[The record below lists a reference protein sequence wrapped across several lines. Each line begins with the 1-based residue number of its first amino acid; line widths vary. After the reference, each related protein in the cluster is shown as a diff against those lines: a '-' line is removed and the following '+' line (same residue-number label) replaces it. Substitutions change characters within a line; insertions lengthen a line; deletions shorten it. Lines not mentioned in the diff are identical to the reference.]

1 MLKKTRLKTI
11 LDDYDV
17 EDLALFNVTIY
28 KDGTETQEVLW
39 SATGESLIREMFRKY
54 SQWFFVWDDD
64 RPSWDTVAQPV
75 TDFENAWSLFKY
87 NNGHNWDRII
97 NTLFKDYNPLEN
109 YDRTEDHTRASDW
122 SKEHTDKGK
131 LIGDSNI
138 HSDTTTTQT
147 NNLTDTQYATTYD
160 NQTVDRKTG
169 KVDNSGTVTTR
180 NATAADSGDV
190 AANRTHTE
198 TSYDNHGYDESG
210 TDNITNEHTS
220 VHGNIGVMSSQ
231 DMLKQELEVRKFN
244 MLDYI
249 IDSFAHDNLV
259 TMGGVEDDNNS
270 IFMF

>member
-1 MLKKTRLKTI
+1 MLKKTRLKEI
-11 LDDYDV
+11 IDEYDV
-17 EDLALFNVTIY
+17 EDLELYNITIY
-28 KDGTETQEVLW
+28 KEGTSDVLW
-39 SATGESLIREMFRKY
+39 SAQGESVIREMFRKY

-64 RPSWDTVAQPV
+64 RPSWDTLAQPV

-97 NTLFKDYNPLEN
+97 NTLFQDYNPLEN
-109 YDRTEDHTRASDW
+109 YDRTEDHTKSSEW
-122 SKEHTDKGK
+122 SKGHDDRGK
-131 LIGDSNI
+131 LIGDSDV

-160 NQTVDRKTG
+160 NTTMDRKTG

-180 NATAADSGDV
+180 NATAADAGGV

-198 TSYDNHGYDESG
+198 TSYDEHGYDESG
-210 TDNITNEHTS
+210 TEDITAEHTA

-231 DMLKQELEVRKFN
+231 EMLLKELEVRKFN

-249 IDSFAHDNLV
+249 IDKFAHDNLV
-259 TMGGVEDDNNS
+259 TMGGVEDDNNC

>member
-17 EDLALFNVTIY
+17 EDLALFNITIY
-28 KDGTETQEVLW
+28 KEGTETQEVLW
-39 SATGESLIREMFRKY
+39 SATGESVIREMFRKY

-64 RPSWDTVAQPV
+64 RPSWDSLAQPV

-97 NTLFKDYNPLEN
+97 NTLFQDYNPLEN
-109 YDRTEDHTRASDW
+109 YDRTEDHTKSSEW
-122 SKEHTDKGK
+122 SKGHDDRGK
-131 LIGDSNI
+131 LIGDSNV

-160 NQTVDRKTG
+160 NTTVDRKTG
-169 KVDNSGTVTTR
+169 KVDNTGTVTTR
-180 NATAADSGDV
+180 NATAADSGNV

-198 TSYDNHGYDESG
+198 TSYDEHGYDESG
-210 TDNITNEHTS
+210 TEDITAEHTA
-220 VHGNIGVMSSQ
+220 VHGNIGVTSSQ

-249 IDSFAHDNLV
+249 IDAFAHDNLV
-259 TMGGVEDDNNS
+259 TMGGVENDNNC